1 MSTEAIMEIFITML
15 MTIGEFRQ
23 TFSKHS
29 KPDPR
34 TVIAWIKKGD
44 LFGRKFG
51 GQWYIDPNR
60 SPESTDTPEQPKRS
74 PLPLHTEVDNPL
86 VAKVLANKKKLNS

>member
-1 MSTEAIMEIFITML
+1 MTL
-15 MTIGEFRQ
+15 MTIGEFREQ
-23 TFSKHS
+23 FSKKS

-51 GQWYIDPNR
+51 GQWFIDPDR
-60 SPESTDTPEQPKRS
+60 PPESDDKPEQPKQRS
-74 PLPLHTEVDNPL
+74 SLPLHSNVDNPL